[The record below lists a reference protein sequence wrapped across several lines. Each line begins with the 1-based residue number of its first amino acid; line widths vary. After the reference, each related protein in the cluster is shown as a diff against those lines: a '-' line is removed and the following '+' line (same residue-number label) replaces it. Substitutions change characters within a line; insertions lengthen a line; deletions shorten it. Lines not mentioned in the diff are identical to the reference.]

1 MWGLFKKISVM
12 RVDVLIKIIT
22 VLSGTFLE
30 F

>member
-12 RVDVLIKIIT
+12 GVDALIKIIT